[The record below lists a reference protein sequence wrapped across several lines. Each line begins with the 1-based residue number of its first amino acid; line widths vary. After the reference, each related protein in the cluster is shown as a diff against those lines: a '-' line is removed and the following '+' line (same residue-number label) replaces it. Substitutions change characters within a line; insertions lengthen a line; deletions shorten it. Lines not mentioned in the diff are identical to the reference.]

1 MVTSMA
7 LQSLNIGPAVSG
19 RQPCA
24 SPNCCDCVAF
34 GASSTKLKN
43 RNQCCVAAASATRT
57 SELCPSGGRRRRC
70 RILLSGKKGR
80 SSSTCGTFSRSVAF
94 TCLAFAGSQGG
105 GGGGDGAPDGKVE
118 KKLRLKTK
126 HQQQQQQREVRK
138 RAVRGTPPDDDG
150 SVAAAMEPT
159 TDLRACISNA
169 AAIPILIEDLDS
181 AEASDVS
188 LQVLE
193 GTSSDDSGELSKKHL
208 EVLGRGSM
216 LWESNSCFSPSL
228 A

>member
-1 MVTSMA
+1 M
-7 LQSLNIGPAVSG
+7 
-19 RQPCA
+19 
-24 SPNCCDCVAF
+24 
-34 GASSTKLKN
+34 
-43 RNQCCVAAASATRT
+43 
-57 SELCPSGGRRRRC
+57 
-70 RILLSGKKGR
+70 
-80 SSSTCGTFSRSVAF
+80 
-94 TCLAFAGSQGG
+94 
-105 GGGGDGAPDGKVE
+105 E

-188 LQVLE
+188 LQALE

>member
-24 SPNCCDCVAF
+24 SPKCCDCVAF

-43 RNQCCVAAASATRT
+43 RNQCCVAAASSTRT
-57 SELCPSGGRRRRC
+57 GDLCPSGGRRRRC

-80 SSSTCGTFSRSVAF
+80 SSSTCGTFSRSAAF

-118 KKLRLKTK
+118 KKLRLRTK
-126 HQQQQQQREVRK
+126 QQQQQQQQQREVRK
-138 RAVRGTPPDDDG
+138 RAVRGSPPDDDG
-150 SVAAAMEPT
+150 SVAAAT

-188 LQVLE
+188 LQALE